1 MTTIDEVLE
10 KARRGDESA
19 RHAATV
25 LGRSL
30 GAAARHTLFS
40 DVERLLG
47 AFHETVTVRRQE
59 LERIAGANS
68 PQSRDA

>member
-25 LGRSL
+25 LGHSL
-30 GAAARHTLFS
+30 GAEARRTLFS

-47 AFHETVTVRRQE
+47 EYHETVQVRRQE
-59 LERIAGANS
+59 YERAGRRTPAHR
-68 PQSRDA
+68 RDA